1 MSGQLIVIFN
11 NLEEQAEEN
20 KKLREKIAAY
30 EEKEASQNIN
40 SKTYDNVLNN
50 NKQNNFVDNK
60 EKSGIYSLN
69 KGQLKVL
76 RQDILYFDEKKYVD
90 EEEIAK
96 VKKL

>member
-1 MSGQLIVIFN
+1 MGVPGFFSWITKNCRSN
-11 NLEEQAEEN
+11 NILVP
-20 KKLREKIAAY
+20 I
-30 EEKEASQNIN
+30 
-40 SKTYDNVLNN
+40 NVLNN